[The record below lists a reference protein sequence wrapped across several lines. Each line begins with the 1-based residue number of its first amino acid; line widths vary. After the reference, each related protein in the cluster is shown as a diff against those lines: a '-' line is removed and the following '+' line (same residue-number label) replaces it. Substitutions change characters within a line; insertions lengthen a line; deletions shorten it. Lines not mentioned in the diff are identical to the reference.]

1 MGILALAWGRSVD
14 AQSCSGGRHAR
25 GGSGSYYSGQGWNS
39 LASQSYSPLQQA
51 VTNNTLAS
59 ANNPVT
65 VLAHAT
71 DLKLTSTQVQQ
82 LKSMLN
88 SGQRQAAR
96 VLTMAQRKKL
106 AMILGSARKSGSS

>member
-1 MGILALAWGRSVD
+1 
-14 AQSCSGGRHAR
+14 
-25 GGSGSYYSGQGWNS
+25 
-39 LASQSYSPLQQA
+39 LQQA